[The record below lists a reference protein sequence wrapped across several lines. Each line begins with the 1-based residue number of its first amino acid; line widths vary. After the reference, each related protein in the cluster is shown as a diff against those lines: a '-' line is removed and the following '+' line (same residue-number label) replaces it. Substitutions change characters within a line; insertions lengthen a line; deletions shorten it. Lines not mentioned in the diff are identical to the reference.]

1 MFTFMIIIN
10 HAMHCQQFSYCLNT
24 LQDNYN
30 TFHLAILHA
39 REDVVRNLIARK
51 VDITI
56 PAGVNNICLSQYDFS
71 TKCNR
76 VKLLILKISYEIK
89 MFFIWWHRERVE
101 RERLFRNCYSQAE
114 LRRCGK
120 QKIKSV

>member
-1 MFTFMIIIN
+1 MFTFTIAIN
-10 HAMHCQQFSYCLNT
+10 HAMDGQQFFFCLNT

-56 PAGVNNICLSQYDFS
+56 PAGVSLDILCLVMHF
-71 TKCNR
+71 
-76 VKLLILKISYEIK
+76 
-89 MFFIWWHRERVE
+89 
-101 RERLFRNCYSQAE
+101 
-114 LRRCGK
+114 
-120 QKIKSV
+120 